1 MANLVIDI
9 GNTRT
14 KIAVFKNREHIKTDV
29 HESVTPELIDQY
41 LSAENINNSIIT
53 SVNQEIY
60 KLEDVLKAKTHY
72 TYFSGKHSGSII
84 NHYKSP
90 QTFGLDRLAGLI
102 GAQALYPHSNNLV
115 IDAGTAIT
123 YDAHDSDGNYYGGSI
138 SPGLH
143 MRLKALHTFT
153 GRLPLVMPDE
163 NFNGWMGDD
172 TPKAILSGVVQGMI
186 NEISG
191 FIEIYQQEY
200 GQLNV
205 ILSGGDADFFDTR
218 LKNSIFA
225 HILKIRPHLV
235 LTGLNE
241 VINQQND

>member
-29 HESVTPELIDQY
+29 HERVTPELIDQY
-41 LSAENINNSIIT
+41 ISAENINNSIIT
-53 SVNQEIY
+53 SVSQEI
-60 KLEDVLKAKTHY
+60 KELEDILKAKTQY
-72 TYFSGKHSGSII
+72 IRFSAKVSSSII
-84 NHYKSP
+84 NNYKTP
-90 QTFGLDRLAGLI
+90 QTLGLDRLAGLI
-102 GAQALYPHSNNLV
+102 GAQALYPQSNNLV

-123 YDAHDSDGNYYGGSI
+123 YDAHDNDGNYYGGSI

-163 NFNGWMGDD
+163 NFTNWMGDD

-191 FIEIYQQEY
+191 FIGIYQQEY

-241 VINQQND
+241 IINQQND